1 MAAFGAQIRNSNFRP
16 KEYICSPS
24 SPNIRVELRG
34 VPPID
39 QVKMPRRGSFSI
51 KAKNYF
57 LTYPHCSLTKEEAL
71 QQLQNLQTP
80 VNKKFIKI
88 CRELHEDGSPHLHV
102 LMQFEGKY
110 NCTNSRFFDLVSP
123 TRSAHFHPNVQG
135 AKSSS
140 DVKPY
145 MDKDGDTLQW
155 GEFRID
161 GRSARGGQQSA
172 NDAYAA
178 ALNAGSKSEALR
190 IIRELAPRDFTLQF
204 HNLSSNY
211 ERIFAPPP
219 ETYVHPFPSSSF
231 VLPAVLLDWA
241 NNNVKD
247 PAARPDR
254 PMSLILEGPSRVGKT
269 VWARSLG
276 PHNYLCGHLDLSPKV
291 YSNDAWY
298 NVIDD
303 VNPHYLKHFKE
314 LIGAQK
320 DWQSNCKYGKPVQI
334 KGGIPAIVLC
344 NPGEGASYKSYLE
357 KAENYG
363 LYQWTQKNAI
373 FYSIEENLYRE
384 EPITS
389 TSSPEEEV
397 QGTQD

>member
-1 MAAFGAQIRNSNFRP
+1 MPTPNRFR
-16 KEYICSPS
+16 I
-24 SPNIRVELRG
+24 N
-34 VPPID
+34 
-39 QVKMPRRGSFSI
+39 
-51 KAKNYF
+51 AKNYF
-57 LTYPHCSLTKEEAL
+57 LTYPQCSLTKEEAL
-71 QQLQNLQTP
+71 SQIQNIQTP

-102 LMQFEGKY
+102 LLQFEGKFQCK
-110 NCTNSRFFDLVSP
+110 NNRLFDLVSP

-140 DVKPY
+140 DVKSY
-145 MDKDGDTLQW
+145 IDKDGDTIEW
-155 GEFRID
+155 GEFQID

-190 IIRELAPRDFTLQF
+190 IIRELAPRDFTLQY

-211 ERIFAPPP
+211 ERIFAPPTQP
-219 ETYVHPFPSSSF
+219 YEHPFPSSSF
-231 VLPAVLLDWA
+231 VLPSVLLDWA
-241 NNNVKD
+241 NNNVGGS
-247 PAARPDR
+247 AARPDR
-254 PMSLILEGPSRVGKT
+254 PISLILEGPSRVGKT

-314 LIGAQK
+314 FIGAQK
-320 DWQSNCKYGKPVQI
+320 NWQSNCKYGKPVQI

-344 NPGEGASYKSYLE
+344 NPGEGSSFKSYLE
-357 KAENYG
+357 KTENYA
-363 LYQWTQKNAI
+363 LYQWTQKNAV

-384 EPITS
+384 EPVASTS
-389 TSSPEEEV
+389 TPEEEI
-397 QGTQD
+397 QRTQD